1 MELKLL
7 GFENLQTIKVSV
19 EAIKFIIRGDRAF
32 LRQCYRNKIVAP

>member
-19 EAIKFIIRGDRAF
+19 ESIKFIVRGDGAF
-32 LRQCYRNKIVAP
+32 PRQCYRDKIVE

>member
-19 EAIKFIIRGDRAF
+19 EAIKFIVRGDGAF
-32 LRQCYRNKIVAP
+32 PHQ